1 MANKFK
7 DFDAMFSEMTAET
20 IPFRAYGKIYHIR
33 KEIPAVIVLEMARME
48 EGATISQKLIFKTA
62 AAIFGDDVL
71 RELCAKPGFSAKKLE
86 KMVEWAFSAINGKA
100 DDDMQEMT
108 EDDTGASDGKN

>member
-7 DFDAMFSEMTAET
+7 DFDAMFSEMKAET
-20 IPFRAYGKIYHIR
+20 IAFRAYGKIYQIR

-48 EGATISQKLIFKTA
+48 NNVNITPQLIFRSA
-62 AAIFGDDVL
+62 AAIFGEETL
-71 RELCAKPGFSAKKLE
+71 RELCSQPNFSAKKLE
-86 KMVEWAFSAINGKA
+86 KMVEWAFNVINGKP

-108 EDDTGASDGKN
+108 EDDAGASEGKN